1 MQIKSIKYY
10 NFRNIKDGIVPFSG
24 DDIILEGIN
33 GQGKTNILESVY
45 TVCYGNS
52 FRTVNSRDM
61 IKIPAREMSLYARLE
76 EDDETY
82 DVIFSLEQGKR
93 RISVNGRE
101 IRDRKDLMY
110 LFPCIV
116 FTHEDIDF
124 IKGALIDS
132 GALGAS
138 MSGTGPT
145 VFGIFD
151 DVSLARG
158 AYERLRAVY
167 RDCFLTK
174 NIKKFF

>member
-101 IRDRKDLMY
+101 IRDRKDLIY

-124 IKGALIDS
+124 IKGEPENRRKK
-132 GALGAS
+132 
-138 MSGTGPT
+138 MTGPH
-145 VFGIFD
+145 FPGQRYYSSSLSKRGSAFD
-151 DVSLARG
+151 SLSCQQ
-158 AYERLRAVY
+158 EFESSL
-167 RDCFLTK
+167 
-174 NIKKFF
+174 